1 MADTGS
7 KTSEQATAKS
17 PLMRFLPLV
26 LLAAA
31 AAAFFALGL
40 DQYLTFEVLRE
51 NRALLADFVAVQ
63 GAYAVLLYIVIYVIS
78 VALSVPGAAILTVTG
93 GLLFGQWFGSL
104 YVLVGA
110 TIGAMGIFLIARTV
124 LGDALRKRAGPAMQK
139 MEVGFQENA
148 LSYLLV
154 LRLIPLFPFFL
165 MNIVPAFLGVKL
177 RTFVI
182 GTFIGIIPGSFVFA
196 TVGAGL
202 GSIFERNDNFS
213 LQGVLTPEII
223 AALVGLAVMALLPV
237 AYKKFRNSK
246 ANEAT

>member
-1 MADTGS
+1 MAGS
-7 KTSEQATAKS
+7 GSQTSEQVSAKS

-40 DQYLTFEVLRE
+40 DQYLTFEALRE

-63 GAYAVLLYIVIYVIS
+63 GAFAVLLYIVIYVVS

-124 LGDALRKRAGPAMQK
+124 LGNALRKRAGPALQK
-139 MEVGFQENA
+139 MEAGFQENA

-165 MNIVPAFLGVKL
+165 VNIVPAFLGVNL

-182 GTFIGIIPGSFVFA
+182 GTFVGIAPGSFVLA

-223 AALVGLAVMALLPV
+223 AALVGLAVLALMTV
-237 AYKKFRNSK
+237 AYKKFRKSK
-246 ANEAT
+246 AN

>member
-1 MADTGS
+1 MAGS
-7 KTSEQATAKS
+7 GSQTSEQVSAKS

-40 DQYLTFEVLRE
+40 DQYLTFEALRE

-63 GAYAVLLYIVIYVIS
+63 GAFAVLLYIVIYVVS

-124 LGDALRKRAGPAMQK
+124 LGDALRKRAGPALQK
-139 MEVGFQENA
+139 MEAGFQENA

-165 MNIVPAFLGVKL
+165 VNIVPAFLGVNL

-182 GTFIGIIPGSFVFA
+182 GTFVGIAPGSFVLA

-223 AALVGLAVMALLPV
+223 AALVGLAVLALMTV
-237 AYKKFRNSK
+237 AYKKFRKSK
-246 ANEAT
+246 AN

>member
-1 MADTGS
+1 
-7 KTSEQATAKS
+7 
-17 PLMRFLPLV
+17 MRFLPLV

-40 DQYLTFEVLRE
+40 DQYLTFEALRE

-63 GAYAVLLYIVIYVIS
+63 GAFAVLLYIVIYVVS

-124 LGDALRKRAGPAMQK
+124 LGNALRKRAGPALQK
-139 MEVGFQENA
+139 MEAGFQENA

-165 MNIVPAFLGVKL
+165 VNIVPAFLGVNL

-182 GTFIGIIPGSFVFA
+182 GTFVGIAPGSFVLA

-223 AALVGLAVMALLPV
+223 AALVGLAVLALMTV
-237 AYKKFRNSK
+237 AYKKFRKSK
-246 ANEAT
+246 AN

>member
-1 MADTGS
+1 MAGS
-7 KTSEQATAKS
+7 GSQTSEQVSSKS
-17 PLMRFLPLV
+17 SLMRFLPLV

-40 DQYLTFEVLRE
+40 DQYLTFEALRE
-51 NRALLADFVAVQ
+51 NRARLADFVAVQ
-63 GAYAVLLYIVIYVIS
+63 GAFAVLLYIVIYVVS

-104 YVLVGA
+104 YVVVGA

-124 LGDALRKRAGPAMQK
+124 LGDALRKRAGPALQK
-139 MEVGFQENA
+139 MEAGFQENA

-165 MNIVPAFLGVKL
+165 VNIVPAFLGVNL

-182 GTFIGIIPGSFVFA
+182 GTFVGIAPGSFVLA

-223 AALVGLAVMALLPV
+223 AALVGLAVLALMPV
-237 AYKKFRNSK
+237 AYKKFRKSK
-246 ANEAT
+246 ANEAA